1 MDGLIDYMQRRLLWD
16 IKKEYSDV
24 DCFDWNDLVDVLET
38 IYSKKTIIRHNHRRV
53 GLYI

>member
-24 DCFDWNDLVDVLET
+24 DCFDLNDLVDVIET
-38 IYSKKTIIRHNHRRV
+38 IYSKKNNHSS
-53 GLYI
+53 